1 MDKDSNDPTSPDALE
16 DFLDGLE
23 EKIGP
28 DFGTIS
34 SREEMREVKTEIARE
49 MGVAEEYHPN
59 VLEAINEHG
68 DDGREAYEAVEERY
82 EEHLLRSGTGCWTNT
97 TGARLISLSRSKT
110 PSDGDGERGE
120 AGTGMT
126 LCLGGRMCLS
136 FPPFFSRFL
145 HGR

>member
-16 DFLDGLE
+16 DFLDGVE

-49 MGVAEEYHPN
+49 IGVEEEYHPN

-82 EEHLLRSGTGCWTNT
+82 EEHLHAGRIQEAPDWDDSFEEWNRMLDQHHRGKIDLTEQVENT
-97 TGARLISLSRSKT
+97 L
-110 PSDGDGERGE
+110 
-120 AGTGMT
+120 
-126 LCLGGRMCLS
+126 
-136 FPPFFSRFL
+136 
-145 HGR
+145 